1 VAKSQD
7 VLVKVSW
14 LFCVREFYSAAV
26 VVVMPVNGW
35 SAVSRLVAAGLPSL
49 LRST

>member
-14 LFCVREFYSAAV
+14 LFCVREFYSAASV
-26 VVVMPVNGW
+26 IVMPVNGL
-35 SAVSRLVAAGLPSL
+35 SVVSRPIKAGLQSL